1 MNMVGKGFRVMD
13 IEIEIDGEGGELLL
27 TPKGVFTIEAALA
40 ITTIMGE
47 MYSSN
52 GTILVDTNQIT
63 EVEPVSPQMLAI
75 RFGELG
81 LPRNK
86 IFYKGKKG
94 RDISHDQ
101 SQVIDFKEGENL
113 CCGRCE
119 VCPKD

>member
-1 MNMVGKGFRVMD
+1 MD

-40 ITTIMGE
+40 ITKIMGE

-101 SQVIDFKEGENL
+101 NQVIDFKESEDL

-119 VCPKD
+119 VCPKDERQ